1 MRVEPKRLSD
11 ELAGLV
17 ITFGAR
23 PVRLHEVMA
32 TLRGRAYTLLIF
44 LLALPFC
51 TPIPLPGL
59 SMPFGVV
66 IALLG
71 FRLALNRR
79 PWLPERL
86 LQVTLPP
93 KFFSRSLGGARRLV
107 RLLETFLRPR
117 LRPVLEWRILRHGCG
132 VIIFICG
139 LLLLLPLPIPFSN
152 GLPAITVV
160 LITGATLE
168 SDGAVMVG
176 GLAAFLVTLSFYAAL
191 AWGGFEGVELLRDW
205 AALIRRDV

>member
-1 MRVEPKRLSD
+1 L
-11 ELAGLV
+11 
-17 ITFGAR
+17 
-23 PVRLHEVMA
+23 
-32 TLRGRAYTLLIF
+32 
-44 LLALPFC
+44 
-51 TPIPLPGL
+51 
-59 SMPFGVV
+59 
-66 IALLG
+66 
-71 FRLALNRR
+71 
-79 PWLPERL
+79 
-86 LQVTLPP
+86 
-93 KFFSRSLGGARRLV
+93 LGGARRLV

-160 LITGATLE
+160 LITGAMLE
-168 SDGAVMVG
+168 NDGAVMVG
-176 GLAAFLVTLSFYAAL
+176 GLAAFVVTASFYAAL